1 MSGSPLNSPEPVLP
15 TGNNPEGGRGLQ
27 AVLRLSDFRKLWI
40 GQIFSQLADKFYI
53 VLMVF
58 LIDQHLLLT
67 TQQNGVLAEVAS
79 DYGLDISTRTK
90 VITLLATG
98 IFVANTLPAMVLG
111 SVAGVWV
118 DRWPKRR
125 VMVASNGLRALMV
138 MLTPAWYP
146 AAATMRCAPKKSPEA
161 IARRRRESLTVGMA
175 TLLASQET
183 CAWARIRL
191 ELPASASCC
200 MRSAR
205 PRSLCRSSP
214 RSLPT
219 AVWPPPS
226 LLLRPRRYL
235 VINGPTA

>member
-1 MSGSPLNSPEPVLP
+1 M
-15 TGNNPEGGRGLQ
+15 
-27 AVLRLSDFRKLWI
+27 LRLSDFRKLWI

-125 VMVASNGLRALMV
+125 VMVASNL
-138 MLTPAWYP
+138 
-146 AAATMRCAPKKSPEA
+146 
-161 IARRRRESLTVGMA
+161 SL
-175 TLLASQET
+175 
-183 CAWARIRL
+183 IH
-191 ELPASASCC
+191 
-200 MRSAR
+200 
-205 PRSLCRSSP
+205 
-214 RSLPT
+214 
-219 AVWPPPS
+219 
-226 LLLRPRRYL
+226 
-235 VINGPTA
+235 I